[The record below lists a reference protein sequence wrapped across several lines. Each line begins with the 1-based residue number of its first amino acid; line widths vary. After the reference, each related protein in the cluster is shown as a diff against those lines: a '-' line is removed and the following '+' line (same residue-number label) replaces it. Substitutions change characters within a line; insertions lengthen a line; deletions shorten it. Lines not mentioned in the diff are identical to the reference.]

1 MDKVNEINKEARVS
15 DLLMGQKIGTL
26 KILRVAS

>member
-1 MDKVNEINKEARVS
+1 MLQQPVNA
-15 DLLMGQKIGTL
+15 LHL